1 MLMGLIKAELDGLT
15 ERSNLPMEAF
25 TGSVECFDIC
35 NSWLSTAEE
44 WEQAT
49 AIKVWF
55 EERYFDP
62 TDESRLSPHETYRE
76 GGPFQP
82 GPIVRSR
89 FSAHASKVA
98 LDGVIDELLFSGGD
112 RWAKRL
118 IRVPSTYDEDF
129 AIFVEAYSA
138 PLQNTVQRVGEI
150 RELLN
155 LPSNLVR
162 NLAFGAAITALES
175 FLWETMVFWVEN
187 DESVVRSLITTHP
200 AFKDQPI
207 KLGTIFDK
215 RETLT
220 KDILGFMQGVVW
232 HNWDN
237 VGTLYKYGLSLK
249 KLNLD
254 NFTPAVLK
262 RHDIVHRSGMTKAGE
277 HVVVTSAEIIALCE
291 QITIF
296 AASVAS
302 QLQKDFVDVPF

>member
-1 MLMGLIKAELDGLT
+1 MGLVKAELDGLI

-25 TGSVECFDIC
+25 AGAVECFDIC
-35 NSWLSTAEE
+35 NSWLSAAEE
-44 WEQAT
+44 WAQAT
-49 AIKVWF
+49 AIKFWF

-62 TDESRLSPHETYRE
+62 SDESRLSPHEAYRE

-82 GPIVRSR
+82 GPLVRSR
-89 FSAHASKVA
+89 FSGYASTKA
-98 LDGVIDELLFSGGD
+98 LEGVIDELLFLGGD

-118 IRVPSTYDEDF
+118 IRAPSTYDEDF
-129 AIFVEAYSA
+129 AIFVEAYNV
-138 PLQNTVQRVGEI
+138 PLQNTLQRVGEI
-150 RELLN
+150 RELLI

-162 NLAFGAAITALES
+162 NLAFGASITALES

-187 DESVVRSLITTHP
+187 DESVVRNIIIAHP

-237 VGTLYKYGLSLK
+237 VATLYKYGLGLK

-254 NFTPAVLK
+254 HFTPAVLK
-262 RHDIVHRSGMTKAGE
+262 RHDIVHRSGLTKAGE
-277 HVVVTSAEIIALCE
+277 QVVVTSVEILALCE

-296 AASVAS
+296 AETVSS
-302 QLQKDFVDVPF
+302 QLETYFAGVPF